1 MYLIDE
7 LKFRMNIEILIFE
20 LLQVA
25 IGNRL
30 SLSIIPNEEQW
41 KELFALAKKQ
51 ALVGICYAGIL
62 KLPKEQMPSQMF
74 LLKWVGLAT
83 KIKEKNNY
91 LNQKCKEVC
100 SHFTQ
105 DGFSCCILKG
115 QGNLCNYPEDLRMFR
130 NPGDID
136 VWVWTPSIPLK
147 GGGSNEFSIPSAN
160 LDEKGVYHKNYTSKS
175 AVIRYVLLNTP
186 EAQRKAVVN
195 DMRQHHI
202 DYYYYK
208 DTTVEVHFTPSYFQS
223 PLKNGRLQR
232 WFEEHEEDCH
242 VSSLGFKMGS
252 AGFNTVYQIV
262 HVYKHLFNEGIGLRQ
277 LLDYY
282 FVLRA
287 LHIEQGDFSDRTQ
300 SMAQW
305 AEGMDLKVSSNK
317 EIMHTL
323 SRFGMKRF
331 ASGVMWVLA
340 YVFDNG
346 QRTTDNGQL
355 ATSQQVEI
363 EHMVRPWMI
372 CEPNEKEGMFL
383 LNEIMLAGNFG
394 KYDERNR
401 KMQRASK
408 LKRFWLLTKRNWRF
422 FKHYPS
428 EVFWDPF
435 RRTYNV
441 IWRKLKLWR
450 Y

>member
-1 MYLIDE
+1 
-7 LKFRMNIEILIFE
+7 MNIEIFFFE

-25 IGNRL
+25 IGNRP
-30 SLSIIPNEEQW
+30 SLSIVPDEEQW

-74 LLKWVGLAT
+74 FLKWVGLAT

-91 LNQKCKEVC
+91 LNERCKEVC
-100 SHFTQ
+100 SHFTH
-105 DGFSCCILKG
+105 DGFNCCILKG

-136 VWVWTPSIPLK
+136 VWVWTFSVPLK
-147 GGGSNEFSIPSAN
+147 GGSSNEIFIPSTN
-160 LDEKGVYHKNYTSKS
+160 LNEKGAYNKSYTNKES
-175 AVIRYVLLNTP
+175 VIRYVLQNTP

-202 DYYYYK
+202 DYHYYK

-242 VSSLGFKMGS
+242 ISSLGFKVGS
-252 AGFNTVYQIV
+252 AGFNAVYQIV

-300 SMAQW
+300 SMAHW
-305 AEGMDLKVSSNK
+305 AEGMGLSVPSNV

-323 SRFGMKRF
+323 GRFGMKRF
-331 ASGVMWVLA
+331 AGAVMWVLRE
-340 YVFDNG
+340 VFAMPE
-346 QRTTDNGQL
+346 L
-355 ATSQQVEI
+355 Y
-363 EHMVRPWMI
+363 MI
-372 CEPNEKEGMFL
+372 CEPNEEVGRFL
-383 LNEIMLAGNFG
+383 LDEIMMSGNFG

-401 KMQRASK
+401 RMQGASK
-408 LKRFWLLTKRNWRF
+408 LKRFFLLSQRNWHF
-422 FKHYPS
+422 FKQYPS

-435 RRTYNV
+435 RRAYNV
-441 IWRKLKLWR
+441 IWRKFKLWR